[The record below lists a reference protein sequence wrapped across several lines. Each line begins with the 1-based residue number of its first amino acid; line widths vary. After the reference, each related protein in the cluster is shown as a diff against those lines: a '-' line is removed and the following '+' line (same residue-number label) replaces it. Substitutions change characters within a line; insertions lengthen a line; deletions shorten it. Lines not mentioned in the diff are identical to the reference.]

1 MNIAEREIPPA
12 PGRVL
17 VTGGAGF
24 IGSHFVDHL
33 LADYPGF
40 KITVLDKLTYAGSVD
55 NLPMADIEF
64 VYGDVCNAALVSKL
78 VATCTH
84 VVHFAAETHVTRSIA
99 ENRLFFETDVIG
111 TQTVLNACL
120 EHREKIRGIIH
131 VSTSEVYGTARLA
144 LGEKMDEGHDLAP
157 LSPYAAAKC
166 GADRLAWSYY
176 ATYRLPITIVRPFNN
191 YGPRQHIEKVVPRFI
206 TCALLNESLPIH
218 GGGHAERDFVYV
230 GDTVRAI
237 AKLMLVAGM
246 RPDIY
251 NIASGTARSVL
262 SIASD
267 VLALYPHAGLGRVS
281 AETHHCTHHLADR
294 PGQVDR
300 HIGDSARLAL
310 AIDWAPAVAWLPGL
324 SATLDWYTQHQD
336 RWEGQLWARES
347 VIRTA
352 AGDLVAH

>member
-1 MNIAEREIPPA
+1 MNENKITATAIQPA

-33 LADYPGF
+33 LAEYPGF

-55 NLPMADIEF
+55 NLPMRDIEF

-78 VATCTH
+78 VKNCTH

-120 EHREKIRGIIH
+120 EHRANLRQIVH
-131 VSTSEVYGTARLA
+131 VSTSEVYGTALHRLD
-144 LGEKMDEGHDLAP
+144 KMDEHHPLQP

-166 GADRLAWSYY
+166 GADRLAYSYY

-191 YGPRQHIEKVVPRFI
+191 YGPRQHVEKVVPRFI
-206 TCALLNESLPIH
+206 TCALLCESMPIH
-218 GGGHAERDFVYV
+218 GGGHAERDFIYV
-230 GDTVRAI
+230 TDTVRAI
-237 AKLMLVAGM
+237 AKLMCRSGQNGVF
-246 RPDIY
+246 
-251 NIASGTARSVL
+251 NIASGQARSIL
-262 SIASD
+262 SIAAD
-267 VLALYPHAGLGRVS
+267 VLALGEMAPKPGMLS
-281 AETHHCTHHLADR
+281 HHLADR

-300 HIGDSARLAL
+300 HIGDSTHLEGV
-310 AIDWAPAVAWLPGL
+310 INWTPAVSWAAGL
-324 SATLDWYTQHQD
+324 AATFDWYVQNQD

-347 VIRTA
+347 VIMTA
-352 AGDLVAH
+352 DGNLVAH

>member
-1 MNIAEREIPPA
+1 MTTREIPPA

-33 LADYPGF
+33 LAEYPGF

-64 VYGDVCNAALVSKL
+64 VYGDVCNAALVDKL
-78 VATCTH
+78 VARCTH

-144 LGEKMDEGHDLAP
+144 LGEKMDEGHALAP
-157 LSPYAAAKC
+157 MSPYAAAKC

-176 ATYRLPITIVRPFNN
+176 ITYRLPITIVRPFNN

-206 TCALLNESLPIH
+206 TCALLHESLPIH

-251 NIASGTARSVL
+251 NIASGDARSIL
-262 SIASD
+262 AIAAD
-267 VLALYPHAGLGRVS
+267 VLGLAAPATGAMS
-281 AETHHCTHHLADR
+281 HHLADR

-300 HIGDSARLAL
+300 HIGDSARVAA
-310 AIDWAPAVAWLPGL
+310 AIDWTPAVSWAAGL
-324 SATLDWYTQHQD
+324 AATFDWYVQHQD
-336 RWEGQLWARES
+336 RWEGQMWARES